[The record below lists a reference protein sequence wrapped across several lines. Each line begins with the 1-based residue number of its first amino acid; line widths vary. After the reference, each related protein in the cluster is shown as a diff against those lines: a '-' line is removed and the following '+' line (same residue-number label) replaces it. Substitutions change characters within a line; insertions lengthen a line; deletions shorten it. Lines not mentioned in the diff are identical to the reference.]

1 MVALSD
7 LPTLICVRM
16 TAVNTVHR
24 AIGRFKRCETA
35 RLSTAAVVIRRH
47 SRNSAPRSRG
57 GCRSHLQ
64 VVAICLMPVLP
75 TKTMSS
81 GGTPDAILSRVPHE
95 GVPATEAPRA
105 PAPRAFATGA
115 KRWHRIEARRVAADQ

>member
-1 MVALSD
+1 
-7 LPTLICVRM
+7 M

-35 RLSTAAVVIRRH
+35 KLSTAAVVIRRH

-57 GCRSHLQ
+57 KRRSHLQ
-64 VVAICLMPVLP
+64 VVAICFMPVLP

-81 GGTPDAILSRVPHE
+81 GGPQTRSYRGLHAGACLQP
-95 GVPATEAPRA
+95 EAPRA
-105 PAPRAFATGA
+105 AAQRAFATGA